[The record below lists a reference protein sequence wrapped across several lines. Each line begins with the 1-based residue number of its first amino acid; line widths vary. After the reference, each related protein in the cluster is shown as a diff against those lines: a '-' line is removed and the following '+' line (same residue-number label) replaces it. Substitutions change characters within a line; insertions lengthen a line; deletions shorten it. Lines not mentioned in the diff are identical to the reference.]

1 MLGVFQTNPLLYL
14 LATGLLGLIVGS
26 FLNVVIHRLPVMM
39 RRTWTLECQAW
50 LGDKQG
56 AVDDS
61 GEETYNLLTPRSH
74 CPNCGH
80 SIGALENIPIISYVA
95 LGGRCAKCHAPISR
109 RYPLV
114 EALTAL
120 LSVAVAWRFGI
131 AWETAAALLFT
142 WALIAL
148 SSIDMDT
155 TLLPDSITLP
165 GLWLGVLLNMGG
177 LFTDLQASVL
187 GAIFGYLSL
196 WCVYHAFKLITGK
209 EGMGYGDFKL
219 LAMLGAWAG
228 WQALPL
234 IILFSSA
241 IGAIVGVGLILVLGR
256 DRNVP
261 IPFGPYLA
269 MAGWIGL
276 LWGTPITD
284 WYLRHAS

>member
-1 MLGVFQTNPLLYL
+1 MLGVFQTSPLFFL
-14 LATGLLGLIVGS
+14 LASGLLGLIVGS
-26 FLNVVIHRLPVMM
+26 FLNVVIHRLPIMM

-50 LGDKQG
+50 LGGKQV
-56 AVDDS
+56 AVDDT
-61 GEETYNLLTPRSH
+61 GEETYNLLTPCSH

-80 SIGALENIPIISYVA
+80 AIGVLENIPVISYTA

-120 LSVAVAWRFGI
+120 VSVAVAWRFGLT
-131 AWETAAALLFT
+131 WETAAAWLFT

-148 SSIDMDT
+148 SCIDLDT
-155 TLLPDSITLP
+155 KLLPDSITLP
-165 GLWLGVLLNMGG
+165 GLWLGVLLSMGG

-187 GAIFGYLSL
+187 GAMFGYLSL
-196 WCVYHAFKLITGK
+196 WCVYHVFKLITGK

-234 IILFSSA
+234 IILLSSA
-241 IGAIVGVGLILVLGR
+241 IGAIVGVSLILILGR

-284 WYLRHAS
+284 WYLCHAT